1 MKRAAKVFD
10 TTALWT
16 GVYAAVDAGGAG
28 QKGHFERLPPAAERC
43 SCRIPG
49 EAARSAD
56 KAALPGRRLCPAFC
70 RGGRGRAVRRGDCF
84 YPRGHFSEGFPGFK
98 QACLPQGHAPRHKKE
113 HYALLPS
120 SPACPFPRARV
131 IFLRVMAA
139 GTFFIAQTGTMIRKS
154 SRPVPDTGANGEKY
168 GTEQESFA
176 QR

>member
-1 MKRAAKVFD
+1 MQAEPGRKDILNGCLLHRS
-10 TTALWT
+10 
-16 GVYAAVDAGGAG
+16 AVLAGSP
-28 QKGHFERLPPAAERC
+28 ERLQGVRIKPRFRDGDPVLPFAAADAARR
-43 SCRIPG
+43 SGG
-49 EAARSAD
+49 EAA
-56 KAALPGRRLCPAFC
+56 
-70 RGGRGRAVRRGDCF
+70 F
-84 YPRGHFSEGFPGFK
+84 YSRGHFSEGFPGFK

-154 SRPVPDTGANGEKY
+154 SRPVQDTGANGEKY